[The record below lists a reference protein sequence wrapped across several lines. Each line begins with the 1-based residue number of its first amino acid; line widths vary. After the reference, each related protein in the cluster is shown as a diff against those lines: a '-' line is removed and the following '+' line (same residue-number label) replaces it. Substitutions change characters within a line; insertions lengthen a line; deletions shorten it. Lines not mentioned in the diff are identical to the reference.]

1 MTDQPFSLLRNLA
14 KAEASPPERTDG
26 KVAFVSALQEMGIT
40 SVFDIV
46 RRSKPAFV
54 RELARLSDANGELA
68 YENARCYATQIVR
81 LYRNQL
87 VSSGRTQTVSR
98 RTGVRSLVDIGPS
111 FPNLFKENWD
121 LFCKVGAIE
130 AKDSPAAYLTSLY
143 RFAREELEG
152 SSAETNRIYLDDR
165 RPDLKDLLIDQQSTF
180 TPVPTLQIVNQV
192 LTKAIDAYVDT
203 VEADKDKTIYQL
215 VAEKKH
221 PFVFPYNFHH
231 QQITLGLGGKKPR
244 LGELSYRVSLEL
256 PATSAGTNR
265 YGALQHN
272 SAVAQVMMSGFS
284 PEQQAIVLAPAL
296 PMPPAPAKTADEA
309 LDNHKAL
316 LNITQFFKTYYGVVY
331 IQGADNPLD
340 TLRIFIEKTGLESNT
355 VEAMLAVHHHAPYE
369 SSNVLPAGHSS
380 IDSETTVKASPTKYG
395 ACYVNGPT
403 DQPPLGLSRDDKGNA
418 RLLNTSVDRFDR
430 LQRMIRLQSWMDIPF
445 AELDTLI
452 MAVIRSEGEAN
463 TGMLLTLN
471 TLRALGTYRYLHG
484 RYTIDPQ
491 EFAAFFHILSA
502 HANDGH
508 LPMFDKVF
516 NNPSLFDTPL
526 VLNGTRF
533 YLHSS
538 DSNNNRTLAQICAGL
553 QLPLT
558 QDDLWQIAIDTR
570 ELLGDAPQDLL
581 RNSSM
586 ISSMY
591 RQTRIALMFGLAAKD
606 SRALVDL
613 LGGASYRKK
622 IVAGK
627 LRTGAED
634 ANAESDIL
642 DILMQLDWAVTWLKD
657 TGRDVASLRRQL
669 GIDSKEAPAPQ
680 NLIDQLNQLAKETRD
695 ALLTAAQ
702 LALLDLPTK
711 DNAGTAI
718 DWSGGVL
725 KPLIDPAG
733 LVIAQALHLLDDQ
746 PLIIASVLEKQLE
759 PIALDES
766 EKTEVTTRLLEFIL
780 KGYFVQHRLME
791 GLLQINAGLP
801 LDRSETVMRWAGSS
815 AGKFLGLLLSATA
828 DAPLSLPLTAPALA
842 VVDSLMTLARHAE
855 ANQQLG
861 LSAQALRTFLI
872 YPQWLHASLKTPL
885 ELSFTSFYLLDRYRA
900 WRDGGGHAETAL
912 LGYLSRSNGLE
923 TGKASEQA
931 QLCANLLAVLSGWSA
946 SEVLAASAFLTT
958 HGGIATSMHEVDW
971 VNRMHS
977 INVLT
982 GLAANQILNATNLT
996 PDSEPELWKNVG
1008 IAVMADNR

>member
-14 KAEASPPERTDG
+14 KAEASTTERTDG

-87 VSSGRTQTVSR
+87 VSSGRTQTITS

-143 RFAREELEG
+143 RFALEELEN
-152 SSAETNRIYLDDR
+152 STPETNRIKLDDR
-165 RPDLKDLLIDQQSTF
+165 RPDLKDLLIDHQNTF

-203 VEADKDKTIYQL
+203 VEGDKDKTIYQL

-221 PFVFPYNFHH
+221 PFLFPYNFHH

-244 LGELSYRVSLEL
+244 LGELSYRVSLEV
-256 PATSAGTNR
+256 PATTAGTSA

-272 SAVAQVMMSGFS
+272 SAIAQVMMSGFS

-296 PMPPAPAKTADEA
+296 PLEPPPANTADDVQDDQE
-309 LDNHKAL
+309 DL
-316 LNITQFFKTYYGVVY
+316 LTITRFFKTHYGVSY
-331 IQGADNPLD
+331 IQGAANALD
-340 TLRIFIEKTGLESNT
+340 SLKVFIEKTGLNSDE
-355 VEAMLAVHHHAPYE
+355 VEAVLAVHNHAPYG
-369 SSNVLPAGHSS
+369 SPNVLSAGHNA
-380 IDSETTVKASPTKYG
+380 IEPQASAVKYG
-395 ACYVNGPT
+395 ACYVNGPS
-403 DQPPLGLSRDDKGNA
+403 DQQPLGLSRDDKGNT
-418 RLLNTSVDRFDR
+418 RLINTSVDRFDR
-430 LQRMIRLQSWMDIPF
+430 LQRMIRLQRWMDIPF

-452 MAVIRSEGEAN
+452 MAVIRSEGAEN
-463 TGMLLTLN
+463 TAAVLTQN
-471 TLRALGTYRYLHG
+471 VLRTLGTYRYLRS
-484 RYTIDPQ
+484 RYTLEPE
-491 EFAAFFHILSA
+491 EFAAFLHGLSA
-502 HANDGH
+502 YANDGH

-526 VLNGTRF
+526 VLNGSRF
-533 YLHSS
+533 YLNST

-558 QDDLWQIAIDTR
+558 QDDLWPIAMDTR
-570 ELLGDAPQDLL
+570 DLIGAAPQDLI

-591 RQTRIALMFGLAAKD
+591 RQTRIASMFGLAAKD

-613 LGGASYRKK
+613 LGGESYRKK
-622 IVAGK
+622 VVTGK
-627 LRTGAED
+627 LRAAADDTNVEP
-634 ANAESDIL
+634 DIL

-657 TGRDVASLRRQL
+657 TGRDVATLRRQL
-669 GIDSKEAPAPQ
+669 GIDSTQAAIPQ
-680 NLIDQLNQLAKETRD
+680 SLIDQLNQLATETRD
-695 ALLTAAQ
+695 AALTAAK
-702 LALLDLPTK
+702 LDLLNLPAK

-718 DWSGGVL
+718 DWSGNVL
-725 KPLIDPAG
+725 KTLIDASG
-733 LVIAQALHLLDDQ
+733 LVMAQALSLLDDQ
-746 PLIIASVLEKQLE
+746 TLVIAAALEAKLKPINLE
-759 PIALDES
+759 ES
-766 EKTEVTTRLLEFIL
+766 EKAEVTTRLLEFIL

-791 GLLQINAGLP
+791 GLLQTNAGLP

-815 AGKFLGLLLSATA
+815 ADTFLGQLLSATA
-828 DAPLSLPLTAPALA
+828 DAPLSLPLSAPGLA
-842 VVDSLMTLARHAE
+842 VIDALMTLMRYAE

-861 LSAQALRTFLI
+861 LSAQALRTFLV
-872 YPQWLHASLKTPL
+872 YPQWLHATLKTPL
-885 ELSFTSFYLLDRYRA
+885 ELSPTSFYLLDRYRD
-900 WRDGGGHAETAL
+900 WRDSGGHPETAL
-912 LGYLSRSNGLE
+912 LGYLSRANGLE
-923 TGKASEQA
+923 TARASELA
-931 QLCANLLAVLSGWSA
+931 QLCANLLAALSGWSA
-946 SEVLAASAFLTT
+946 SEVLTASAFLTA
-958 HGGIATSMHEVDW
+958 HGGIAISMHEVDW
-971 VNRMHS
+971 INRMHS
-977 INVLT
+977 TNALT
-982 GLAANQILNATNLT
+982 GLAANQILNATDLT
-996 PDSEPELWKNVG
+996 SDSEPELWKNVG
-1008 IAVMADNR
+1008 IAVMAANR